1 MICVRHLKDI
11 ISATITICFFF
22 AIIFVIILPYV
33 NYDPLKTF
41 LIDFGI
47 FICVILAIFL
57 IHVNRQYEFKDLSN
71 DYYLSKKSN
80 TYFFEIKN
88 SIRLYWQDLIHFAE
102 GYPLKS
108 AQYLLYSLSIVFMI
122 FLSMLL
128 ISAFYTYGYAPNSTF
143 GTQRLNNLGIVYKPY
158 SEFFSKTTWLNTVNN
173 SSNNNQNVKHNSTTQ
188 PANFADDPANHIF
201 KQCQNIVKN
210 DKSTDQAQAIQI
222 LDQTLQNNLLQ
233 NNQFYIQETTGVSSY
248 APTYNQRL
256 EYMNRQK
263 IVNPNYGLI
272 YHNSHKQYTGYLNQP
287 SYQIAHREY
296 FTSQGIKTISGIK
309 KANLGVATGLIHAK
323 NNNAYLFTGEQINFM
338 PTYWHDTLY
347 HDFFTGQSRSNHKLA
362 SFGNADDQYTAGD
375 TQNVN
380 TYNYQK
386 DALYPQIAI
395 INDPLKANYQNTYIN
410 HNFAYAKSSNQNG
423 YNLINHQTI
432 NQQVLNTMGL
442 EYNALS
448 RIYPAMKAIDKD
460 AYLNQLQYSYHKT
473 KFGYKLVVFG
483 NLNDV
488 SDTQEKALLPFH
500 LTYIDG
506 IPETF
511 SIKMAN
517 LFHISKSQIYSY
529 LDDTDLDNNR
539 VKTYKSPVQA
549 VDDRLYYEDSPAT
562 VAFII
567 KNGQIYKMAI
577 KIHNAAKRTDPKL
590 KANLNDETGYETDVI
605 DYDPKYDNQGITQ
618 ISNKGVDTDSLET
631 VKRYCKGRGSYLY
644 GSNVNNIWVNLSDDK
659 IDYHT
664 PAKNMNINFGEHI
677 VASK

>member
-1 MICVRHLKDI
+1 MCFIKLAGDI
-11 ISATITICFFF
+11 
-22 AIIFVIILPYV
+22 
-33 NYDPLKTF
+33 
-41 LIDFGI
+41 LIDFKYLNENRLTI
-47 FICVILAIFL
+47 ALRYMRMLVVMLILCTI
-57 IHVNRQYEFKDLSN
+57 Y
-71 DYYLSKKSN
+71 
-80 TYFFEIKN
+80 
-88 SIRLYWQDLIHFAE
+88 SI
-102 GYPLKS
+102 
-108 AQYLLYSLSIVFMI
+108 
-122 FLSMLL
+122 
-128 ISAFYTYGYAPNSTF
+128 ISAFYTYGYASNSTF
-143 GTQRLNNLGIVYKPY
+143 GTQKFNNLGIVYKPY
-158 SEFFSKTTWLNTVNN
+158 TEILSKNSWLNTVNN
-173 SSNNNQNVKHNSTTQ
+173 SSNNNQNVRHDSTTQ
-188 PANFADDPANHIF
+188 SANFAEDPANQIF

-210 DKSTDQAQAIQI
+210 DKRTDQAQAIQI

-233 NNQFYIQETTGVSSY
+233 NDRFYIQGTTGVSSY

-272 YHNSHKQYTGYLNQP
+272 YHNNHKQYTGYLNQP

-296 FTSQGIKTISGIK
+296 FTSQGVKTINGNK

-323 NNNAYLFTGEQINFM
+323 NNNAYLFIGEQINFM

-347 HDFFTGQSRSNHKLA
+347 HDFFTGQSRSNHKLT

-375 TQNVN
+375 TPNMN
-380 TYNYQK
+380 TYNYQT
-386 DALYPQIAI
+386 DTLYPQIAI
-395 INDPLKANYQNTYIN
+395 MNDSQKKNYQNTYIN
-410 HNFAYAKSSNQNG
+410 HNFAYAKSSNRNG
-423 YNLINHQTI
+423 YNLIRNQTI

-460 AYLNQLQYSYHKT
+460 DFLNQLQYSYHKT
-473 KFGYKLVVFG
+473 KSGYKLVVFG
-483 NLNDV
+483 NLSNV
-488 SDTQEKALLPFH
+488 SDTQEKSLLPFH

-511 SIKMAN
+511 SIKMDN
-517 LFHISKSQIYSY
+517 LFHISKPNI
-529 LDDTDLDNNR
+529 DDFEQADIDKNL
-539 VKTYKSPVQA
+539 KYYASPVQA
-549 VDDRLYYEDSPAT
+549 IDDRLYYEDSPAK

-577 KIHNAAKRTDPKL
+577 KIHNAAKRIDPKL

-605 DYDPKYDNQGITQ
+605 DYDPKYDNQGITR
-618 ISNKGVDTDSLET
+618 ISKKGVDTDSLET

-644 GSNVNNIWVNLSDDK
+644 GSNVNNIWANLSDDK

-664 PAKNMNINFGEHI
+664 SAKNMNINYGEHI